1 MRRKYSIA
9 LAGVLL
15 AGAAAAAPCPTA
27 LTQIAGRV
35 AQLRRV
41 PAPFTPACQFI
52 SSTELRGVLDRK
64 LRRDLPVAPELFVQ
78 ALFRLGFIEGDPGTV
93 YDHLLTFYTSQVLGF
108 YEPET
113 DEMIVV
119 DTPAASR
126 VEGALVWAHELEHA
140 AQEHRF
146 HLPSLLL
153 AMRGDSDRQRAVSA
167 IAEGEA
173 MLVMFV
179 LNSPGPDAEQLSA
192 AESTVAA
199 QAHGL
204 PHDPEVPAYFV
215 ADLVFPYTAGF
226 SAALRAY
233 RSGGW
238 EAVDRLL
245 AHPPASTSALLHP
258 DRPATADSV
267 PARELP
273 PVPDG
278 WEEILTDSVGEW
290 GLAFLLGRHT
300 ETDRAD
306 SVASGWDGDRLR
318 LIRNRSRSDSW
329 ALAWRLRCRTVQ
341 ARQALAEA
349 LQQFLPPVM
358 ARLTPAGQPQLT
370 WVASGRTLELRAAWP
385 QPPPSRR
392 SPS

>member
-27 LTQIAGRV
+27 ITQIAGRV
-35 AQLRRV
+35 AQLRQV
-41 PAPFTPACQFI
+41 PPPFAPPCRLIT
-52 SSTELRGVLDRK
+52 SSELRGVLDRK
-64 LRRDLPVAPELFVQ
+64 LRRDLPVAPELFIQ
-78 ALFRLGFIEGDPGTV
+78 ALFRLGFIEDDSRSV
-93 YDHLLTFYTSQVLGF
+93 YDHILTFYTTQVLGF

-119 DTPAASR
+119 DSPAASR

-146 HLPSLLL
+146 HLPSRLL
-153 AMRGDSDRQRAVSA
+153 AIRGDSDQQRAASA

-173 MLVMFV
+173 MLVMFL
-179 LNSPGPDAEQLSA
+179 LNSPGSGAEQLSA
-192 AESTVAA
+192 AESTVAT
-199 QAHGL
+199 QARAL
-204 PHDPEVPAYFV
+204 APNPEVPAYFV

-238 EAVDRLL
+238 EAVDGLL

-258 DRPATADSV
+258 DRPAAAGSV

-273 PVPDG
+273 PPCVLNNKEIARGSPHRLG
-278 WEEILTDSVGEW
+278 WGVGSGLPSRQAHRDQSGRRRRLRVGRRPAPADTKSLPLRQLGA
-290 GLAFLLGRHT
+290 GLAAALSHRSGAAGTIRGVAAIPPARDGAPDARRPASAHLGCFG
-300 ETDRAD
+300 AD
-306 SVASGWDGDRLR
+306 
-318 LIRNRSRSDSW
+318 
-329 ALAWRLRCRTVQ
+329 
-341 ARQALAEA
+341 
-349 LQQFLPPVM
+349 P
-358 ARLTPAGQPQLT
+358 
-370 WVASGRTLELRAAWP
+370 
-385 QPPPSRR
+385 
-392 SPS
+392 

>member
-27 LTQIAGRV
+27 ITQIAGRV
-35 AQLRRV
+35 AQLRQV
-41 PAPFTPACQFI
+41 PPPFAPPCRLIT
-52 SSTELRGVLDRK
+52 SSELRGVLDRK
-64 LRRDLPVAPELFVQ
+64 LRRDLPVAPELFIQ
-78 ALFRLGFIEGDPGTV
+78 ALFRLGFIEDDSRSV
-93 YDHLLTFYTSQVLGF
+93 YDHILTFYTTQVLGF

-119 DTPAASR
+119 DSPAASR

-146 HLPSLLL
+146 HLPSRLL
-153 AMRGDSDRQRAVSA
+153 AIRGDSDQQRAASA

-173 MLVMFV
+173 MLVMFL
-179 LNSPGPDAEQLSA
+179 LNSPGSGAEQLSA
-192 AESTVAA
+192 AESTVAT
-199 QAHGL
+199 QARAL
-204 PHDPEVPAYFV
+204 APNPEVPAYFV

-238 EAVDRLL
+238 EAVDGLL

-258 DRPATADSV
+258 DRPAAAGSV

-278 WEEILTDSVGEW
+278 WEEVLTDSVGEW
-290 GLAFLLGRHT
+290 GLAFLLGRRT
-300 ETDRAD
+300 GTNRAD
-306 SVASGWDGDRLR
+306 AVASEWDGDRFR
-318 LIRNRSRSDSW
+318 LIRNRFRSDSW
-329 ALAWRLRCRTVQ
+329 ALAWRLRCRTVR
-341 ARQALAEA
+341 ARQALSEA

>member
-1 MRRKYSIA
+1 MRGKYSIA
-9 LAGVLL
+9 LAAVLL

-41 PAPFTPACQFI
+41 PAPFAPACQFI
-52 SSTELRGVLDRK
+52 SPADLRGVLDRK
-64 LRRDLPVAPELFVQ
+64 LRRDLPVAPELYVQ
-78 ALFRLGFIEGDPGTV
+78 ALFRLGFIDGDLATV
-93 YDHLLTFYTSQVLGF
+93 YDHVLTFYTSQVLGF

-126 VEGALVWAHELEHA
+126 VDGALVWAHELEHA

-146 HLPSLLL
+146 HLPSRLL
-153 AMRGDSDRQRAVSA
+153 AIRGDSDRQRAASA

-173 MLVMFV
+173 MLVMFL
-179 LNSPGPDAEQLSA
+179 LNSPRSDPQQLSA
-192 AESTVAA
+192 IESTVAD
-199 QAHGL
+199 QARAL
-204 PHDPEVPAYFV
+204 APVPEVPAYFV

-238 EAVDRLL
+238 EAVDTLL

-258 DRPATADSV
+258 DRPAAAGSV
-267 PARELP
+267 GAAELP
-273 PVPDG
+273 PVPNG
-278 WEEILTDSVGEW
+278 WEEILTDPVGEW

-300 ETDRAD
+300 TSDRVDA
-306 SVASGWDGDRLR
+306 VASGWDGDRLR
-318 LIRNRSRSDSW
+318 LIRDRSLPENW
-329 ALAWRLRCRTVQ
+329 ALAWRLQCRTVG
-341 ARQALAEA
+341 ARQALEA
-349 LQQFLPPVM
+349 AMQQVLPPVL
-358 ARLTPAGQPQLT
+358 ARLAPAGQPQLT
-370 WVASGRTLELRAAWP
+370 WVAAGRALELRAAWP
-385 QPPPSRR
+385 PPSPR
-392 SPS
+392 SHS